1 MEIYKPY
8 RQCPVCNSK
17 EVKLVHNVEFVLFDN
32 HPMSG
37 GYNVVQCEKCLFIY
51 ADTHVTQHEL
61 DIYYKELSKYE
72 DKNIGTGGGYN
83 KNDKDRLLK
92 TAEFISSYLH
102 DKNARIIDLGCANG
116 GLLKELKNL
125 GFENLVGLD
134 PSSACVEITKNE
146 VDCEAYHMSLF
157 NIDESLG
164 KFDLVILSHVLE
176 HLLNISSTIDKL
188 NHLLKE
194 GSLLYIECPNAAN
207 YNKVIHA
214 PLQEFNAEHI
224 NHFTEVSFENLFGL
238 HGYQEIC
245 TGDKI
250 MKIASDQDYHAV
262 YGLFKKTAED
272 SNYTL
277 RPDKEINDSI
287 SDYIRKSEKI
297 FDAILDKFS
306 GLNPPGSIALY
317 GIGQFAFK
325 LLSRLGL
332 KNDDQVKLF
341 DNNDLNIGKKIQGL
355 EILPGKTI
363 TSEYKKAAFTIV
375 ITSLIYENG
384 IRKQIEEEFRSNSL
398 NSPSIIGFQNCLTP
412 HQTF

>member
-1 MEIYKPY
+1 MEMYKPY
-8 RQCPVCNSK
+8 RECPVCNGK
-17 EVKLVHNVEFVLFDN
+17 EVKLVHSVQFVLFDN
-32 HPMSG
+32 HPISG

-51 ADTHVTQHEL
+51 ADTHVTQQEL

-72 DKNIGTGGGYN
+72 DKNIGTGGGYS
-83 KNDKDRLLK
+83 KNDKDRLVK
-92 TAEFISSYLH
+92 TAHFIFSHLH

-125 GFENLVGLD
+125 GFTNLVGLD

-146 VDCEAYHMSLF
+146 VGCEAYQMSLF
-157 NIDESLG
+157 DINESLG
-164 KFDLVILSHVLE
+164 RFDVVILSHVLE
-176 HLLNISSTIDKL
+176 HLLDLSSTINKL
-188 NHLLKE
+188 NSLLKE
-194 GSLLYIECPNAAN
+194 GSLLYVECPNASN

-214 PLQEFNAEHI
+214 PLQEFNTEHI

-238 HGYQEIC
+238 HGYQKIC

-262 YGLFKKTAED
+262 YGLFKKTKEG

-277 RPDKEINDSI
+277 KPDKEINDSI
-287 SDYIRKSEKI
+287 FDYIRKSEEI
-297 FDAILDKFS
+297 FETILDKFS
-306 GLNPPGSIALY
+306 GLDPSGSIALY

-332 KNDDQVKLF
+332 KNYNQIKLF
-341 DNNDLNIGKKIQGL
+341 DNNNLNIGKKIQGV

-363 TSEYKKAAFTIV
+363 TSEYKKAPFTIV

-384 IRKQIEEEFRSNSL
+384 IRKQIEEEFKNNSL
-398 NSPSIIGFQNCLTP
+398 SSPSIIGFQNCLTP
-412 HQTF
+412 QYTF

>member
-1 MEIYKPY
+1 MEMYKPY
-8 RQCPVCNSK
+8 RECPVCDSK
-17 EVKLVHNVEFVLFDN
+17 EVKLVHKVQFMLFDN
-32 HPMSG
+32 HPMTG
-37 GYNVVQCEKCLFIY
+37 GYNVVQCQKCLFIY
-51 ADTHVTQHEL
+51 ADTHVTQQEL

-72 DKNIGTGGGYN
+72 DKNIGTGGGYS
-83 KNDKDRLLK
+83 KNDKERLLK
-92 TAEFISSYLH
+92 TAEFISSYLP

-125 GFENLVGLD
+125 AFKNLVGLD
-134 PSSACVEITKNE
+134 PSSTCVEVTKSE
-146 VDCEAYHMSLF
+146 VGCEAYQMSLF
-157 NIDESLG
+157 DMDESLG

-176 HLLNISSTIDKL
+176 HLLDLSSTLKKL
-188 NHLLKE
+188 NNLLKE
-194 GSLLYIECPNAAN
+194 GSLLYIECPNASN

-214 PLQEFNAEHI
+214 PLQEFNTEHI

-238 HGYQEIC
+238 HGYQKIC

-272 SNYTL
+272 FNYTL
-277 RPDKEINDSI
+277 KPDREIKDSI
-287 SDYIRKSEKI
+287 SDYICKSEKI
-297 FDAILDKFS
+297 FDTILDKFS
-306 GLNPPGSIALY
+306 GLNPSESIALY

-332 KNDDQVKLF
+332 RNYNQVKLF
-341 DNNDLNIGKKIQGL
+341 DNNDLNVGKKIQGA

-363 TSEYKKAAFTIV
+363 TSEYKKAPFTIV

-384 IRKQIEEEFRSNSL
+384 IRKQIEEEFRSNYL
-398 NSPSIIGFQNCLTP
+398 NSSSIIGFQNCLTN
-412 HQTF
+412 

>member
-1 MEIYKPY
+1 MEMYKPY
-8 RQCPVCNSK
+8 RECPVCNSK
-17 EVKLVHNVEFVLFDN
+17 EVRFLHSVQFVLFDN

-51 ADTHVTQHEL
+51 ADTHVTQQEL

-72 DKNIGTGGGYN
+72 DKNIGTGGGYS
-83 KNDKDRLLK
+83 KNDKDRLVK
-92 TAEFISSYLH
+92 TAEYISSYLP

-125 GFENLVGLD
+125 GFNNLVGLD

-146 VDCEAYHMSLF
+146 VGCEAYQMSLF

-176 HLLNISSTIDKL
+176 HLLDLSSTINKL
-188 NHLLKE
+188 NSLLKE
-194 GSLLYIECPNAAN
+194 GSLLYVECPNASN

-214 PLQEFNAEHI
+214 PLQEFNTEHI

-238 HGYQEIC
+238 HSYQKIC

-262 YGLFKKTAED
+262 YGMFKKTAGI
-272 SNYTL
+272 SNYTIK
-277 RPDKEINDSI
+277 PDKKVNDNILS
-287 SDYIRKSEKI
+287 YIYKSEKI
-297 FDAILDKFS
+297 FNNILDKFF
-306 GLNPPGSIALY
+306 GLDPSEPIALY

-332 KNDDQVKLF
+332 KNYNQIKLF
-341 DNNDLNIGKKIQGL
+341 DNNNLNIGKKIQGV

-363 TSEYKKAAFTIV
+363 ISEYEKAPFTIV
-375 ITSLIYENG
+375 ITSLIYEHG
-384 IRKQIEEEFRSNSL
+384 IRKQIEEEFRNNSL
-398 NSPSIIGFQNCLTP
+398 NSPSIIGFQNCLTAEYA
-412 HQTF
+412 F

>member
-1 MEIYKPY
+1 MEIYEAY
-8 RQCPVCNSK
+8 RKCPVCDR
-17 EVKLVHNVEFVLFDN
+17 EEVEFVHKVQYALFDN
-32 HPMSG
+32 HPMTG

-51 ADTHVTQHEL
+51 ADTHVTQEEL
-61 DIYYKELSKYE
+61 DIYYKDLSKYE
-72 DKNIGTGGGYN
+72 DKNIGTGGGYS
-83 KNDKDRLLK
+83 KNDKDRLSK
-92 TAEFISSYLH
+92 TAEFISSYLP
-102 DKNARIIDLGCANG
+102 DKNARIIDVGCANG
-116 GLLKELKNL
+116 GLLKELKTL
-125 GFENLVGLD
+125 GFTKLVGLD
-134 PSSACVEITKNE
+134 PSSTCVEITKNE
-146 VDCEAYHMSLF
+146 VGCEAYQMSLF

-176 HLLNISSTIDKL
+176 HLLDLSSTINRL
-188 NHLLKE
+188 NNLLKE
-194 GSLLYIECPNAAN
+194 GSLLYVECPNALN

-214 PLQEFNAEHI
+214 PLQEFNTEHI

-238 HGYQEIC
+238 HDYQKIC
-245 TGDKI
+245 TGNKI

-262 YGLFKKTAED
+262 YGLFKKTAEN

-277 RPDKEINDSI
+277 KPDKEINDSI
-287 SDYIRKSEKI
+287 SDYICKSEKI
-297 FDAILDKFS
+297 FEAILDKFS
-306 GLNPPGSIALY
+306 GLNPSGSIALY

-332 KNDDQVKLF
+332 RNYVPIKLF
-341 DNNDLNIGKKIQGL
+341 DNNNLNIGKKIKEV

-398 NSPSIIGFQNCLTP
+398 NSPSIIGFQDCLT
-412 HQTF
+412 F